1 MKPSAKS
8 IPNLANLSSNE
19 RMELED
25 QIEQRAFAL
34 WRKKGHGHR
43 DALSALRQAERE
55 VLIPRKQSSPTHK
68 SRRLRI
74 KTN

>member
-1 MKPSAKS
+1 MKTPAKS

-43 DALSALRQAERE
+43 DALNALRQAERE
-55 VLIPRKQSSPTHK
+55 VLTPREQSSPTDK
-68 SRRLRI
+68 SRKLRI
-74 KTN
+74 KTD